1 QLVSG
6 DDCISRAAQGPSRS
20 PSDPLRPYGS
30 LTSFGISE
38 GSFAPEK
45 DYFGLFSNPG
55 GLSSCPCTGR
65 LAVQALGLAG
75 AEGSTPKSQTYR
87 LIWPFSSSSTTAYS
101 PAVSGSSGVSLI
113 HSPTGVAV
121 VLTQFSFWVTLP

>member
-1 QLVSG
+1 MKVFCITTGGVGLVFCKG
-6 DDCISRAAQGPSRS
+6 YTHPRKHTFHHRDPS
-20 PSDPLRPYGS
+20 LR
-30 LTSFGISE
+30 FGVS
-38 GSFAPEK
+38 EK
-45 DYFGLFSNPG
+45 DYFGRFSNPG
-55 GLSSCPCTGR
+55 DLSSCPCTGR